1 MELKLFCARRP
12 DGSMVPMQPQ
22 ETEEYAL
29 AAVPEFEREK
39 RPVSGDQLRV
49 GVTPEARCW
58 RAYGNCY
65 NWPRHLA
72 VEIATLMGYTAV
84 QVRVEPTK

>member
-1 MELKLFCARRP
+1 MGLKLFCARRP
-12 DGSMVPMQPQ
+12 DGSMVAMQPQ

-39 RPVSGDQLRV
+39 RPVTGDQLKV
-49 GVTPEARCW
+49 GVTPEAHCW
-58 RAYGNCY
+58 RAYGSY

-72 VEIATLMGYTAV
+72 IEIATLMGYVAV
-84 QVRVEPTK
+84 RVRVEPSK